1 MYNMKRPAYPS
12 PYGMSDVTVYNTE
25 PKVDY
30 VKIKSIEDK
39 IDEMN
44 KKLDQILEALKDF
57 EKSK

>member
-1 MYNMKRPAYPS
+1 MKKPYPS
-12 PYGMSDVTVYNTE
+12 PYDMSDITYINTE
-25 PKVDY
+25 PKIDY

-39 IDEMN
+39 IDDIN

>member
-1 MYNMKRPAYPS
+1 MKRPAYPS
-12 PYGMSDVTVYNTE
+12 PYDMSDITVYNTE

>member
-12 PYGMSDVTVYNTE
+12 PYGMFDVTVYNTE

-44 KKLDQILEALKDF
+44 KKTRSDIRSTKRL
-57 EKSK
+57 